1 MSSQHKNKWG
11 KQHDERLKNLLKKGR
26 GKGGITAKDLTRGY
40 IKKVFKNTLKI
51 EKMLVKKTLDNFV
64 RIYRNKICAY
74 KLGESIN
81 NARSECF
88 ETMLLYL

>member
-1 MSSQHKNKWG
+1 MGQTARQTSEGFN
-11 KQHDERLKNLLKKGR
+11 KKGR

-40 IKKVFKNTLKI
+40 IKKVFEKHFEDRKN
-51 EKMLVKKTLDNFV
+51 VGKKPLDNFV